1 MKRKSRIKNGFLL
14 LLSIL
19 MSGCL
24 TGCMSDKPKDIDRK
38 DSDTAESYVKDEEI
52 KRDKIAGLVEQQA
65 DAIYQ
70 MWKEESEDYE
80 RNRYLLSEKYKVCE
94 AAVGDL
100 NGDGQEDLAVVLEIE
115 MFLPEIQKEPE
126 FVPENTRETFILLRK
141 NEKFE
146 IISTNKGLVM
156 GKESGGVFGDPFDS
170 IVIEDGVLTIFN
182 YGGSSDR
189 WGIDY
194 SFIYYNDNLRLC
206 KIESSSYSTLTAS
219 GVIRVYDYI
228 SGTYEKYT
236 QSGMDEEL
244 SDLLL
249 DYGTFDGEELYI
261 DDAISEPYLCTGIE
275 GIPQI
280 DNYGYQEAFLFEM
293 EYSAIEALKSVRQSY
308 YADTVERKILWTNEI
323 QNNYQKLLHT
333 SIPDSYFCNQEGCLS
348 YNGIRPYEGENGIIG
363 AEHVIMWKPYN
374 ESDELEYYYV
384 DAVTGEV
391 TEQTT

>member
-1 MKRKSRIKNGFLL
+1 MKRKSRIKKGLLL

-24 TGCMSDKPKDIDRK
+24 TGCMSDKVKNIDRK

-52 KRDKIAGLVEQQA
+52 KRDKIKGDKIVGLVEQQA

-80 RNRYLLSEKYKVCE
+80 RNSYLLSEKYKVCE
-94 AAVGDL
+94 VSVGDL
-100 NGDGQEDLAVVLEIE
+100 NSDGQEDMAVVLEADVSC
-115 MFLPEIQKEPE
+115 LPGTE
-126 FVPENTRETFILLRK
+126 RETFILLRK
-141 NEKFE
+141 DEKFE
-146 IISTNKGLVM
+146 IIATNKGLVM

-170 IVIEDGVLTIFN
+170 IEIEDHVLTISN

-189 WGIDY
+189 WGMDY
-194 SFIYYNDNLRLC
+194 SFIYYNDNLRLS
-206 KIESSSYSTLTAS
+206 KIESSSYSTLTAN

-228 SGTYEKYT
+228 KGTYEKYT

-249 DYGTFDGEELYI
+249 DYGTFDGEEIYI
-261 DDAISEPYLCTGIE
+261 DDAISEPYLSTGIE

-280 DNYGYQEAFLFEM
+280 DNYGYHEAFLFEM
-293 EYSAIEALKSVRQSY
+293 EYSAMEALKSVRQSY

-348 YNGIRPYEGENGIIG
+348 YNGIRPYEGENGIVG
-363 AEHVIMWKPYN
+363 AEHVIMWKPCN